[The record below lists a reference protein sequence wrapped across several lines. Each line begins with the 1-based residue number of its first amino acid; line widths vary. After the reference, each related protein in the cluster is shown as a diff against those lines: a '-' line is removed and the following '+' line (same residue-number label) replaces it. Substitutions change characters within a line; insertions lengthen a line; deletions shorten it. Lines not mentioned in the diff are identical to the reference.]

1 MRPIH
6 DMLEEYASSMP
17 LRMHMPGHKGRMPY
31 GPWHWTL
38 DVTELAGTDDL
49 RHPLRGI
56 EAAQTLAARAFG
68 AARTFFLVN
77 GATSGLHALLWTL
90 RPGDQV
96 IVSRDC
102 HLSVIHGIMMAG
114 LKPVYLKPE
123 WDGEQEIGLG
133 MTPGGLREALAAGPA
148 KAVLTTSPNYY
159 GYSCA
164 ASLLARI
171 AHDAGAEFWVDQAHG
186 SHWPFYGGLPEDA
199 GKAGADAFVM
209 SAHKTLPAPTQC
221 AYLHV
226 MSRSLAER
234 VDEALSRI
242 QTTSPSFL
250 LLGALDDAR
259 CFMEEQGEER
269 LKRLCAA
276 CRKFEGELGKGLRP
290 LRERAG
296 FTRDRTRIAVDVT
309 ERGWTGHEAAAWLE
323 GQGVLAEMADER
335 RVVFLTS
342 VMDEP
347 EDVKRMGNVMNMLPW
362 RTAAKRIGNP
372 RFRPELWASG
382 EACGMPGSGKELVPL
397 EQATG
402 RIAAGSAGTYPPG
415 VPLILPGERIQKKV
429 LEYMVE
435 TAKLGG
441 KLFGV
446 NGGITVFKEA

>member
-6 DMLEEYASSMP
+6 DMLEEYAFSMP

-31 GPWHWTL
+31 GPWSWTL

-68 AARTFFLVN
+68 ASRTFFLVN

-90 RPGDQV
+90 RPGERV
-96 IVSRDC
+96 IVSREC
-102 HLSVIHGIMMAG
+102 HLSVIHGIIMAG
-114 LKPVYLKPE
+114 LEPVYVEPE
-123 WDGEQEIGLG
+123 WDEEQEICLG
-133 MTPGGLREALAAGPA
+133 MTPAGLRKALAAGPA
-148 KAVLTTSPNYY
+148 KAVLATSPNYY
-159 GYSCA
+159 GYGCS
-164 ASLLARI
+164 ASLLARM

-186 SHWPFYGGLPEDA
+186 AHWPFYGGLPEDA

-226 MSRSLAER
+226 ISRTLAER
-234 VDEALSRI
+234 VDETLSRI

-259 CFMEEQGEER
+259 CFMEEQGGER
-269 LKRLCAA
+269 LRRLYAA
-276 CRKFEGELGKGLRP
+276 CRQMEGGLGKGLRA
-290 LRERAG
+290 LKERPG
-296 FTRDRTRIAVDVT
+296 FVRDRTRIAVDVT

-323 GQGVLAEMADER
+323 GRGVLAEMADER

-347 EDVKRMGNVMNMLPW
+347 EDVKRMGDVMNTLP
-362 RTAAKRIGNP
+362 RRAAGKRHGHP
-372 RFRPELWASG
+372 RFHPELWAAG
-382 EACGMPGSGKELVPL
+382 EVCGIPDGGKERVPL
-397 EQATG
+397 EQAAG
-402 RIAAGSAGTYPPG
+402 RIAAGSAGAYPPG
-415 VPLILPGERIQKKV
+415 VPLILPGERIRGKV